1 MKQTLKTVF
10 AMMAGTMALAAC
22 SEDAILENNE
32 TQLPEQ
38 TEVARKHIT
47 FTAMQEDNGATRA
60 AISSENATQI
70 VWTSGDNITVLYCD
84 ASTTFGFDNVD
95 FSLTN
100 GAGSTSGTFTGSV
113 LESVTD
119 ETVYT
124 ALYPRYAKNE
134 EHFNMTWDKLTNNEK
149 SNYKRCCVFQDEVY
163 NTDVQNGTI
172 VEQDFDAL
180 VNFYYEDRS
189 WEDLTQAQQELY
201 DKYFQQFN
209 LDNLNYLLNN
219 SANITQEE
227 YDHIFAYANTGQT
240 INHSIT
246 LTADGKV
253 TDVVFP
259 AIQTATEGSFDP
271 AAGLMMAQ
279 AEGEASAL
287 EFKNVAS
294 YFKFV
299 APFNCRS
306 VSIIDNARAGKMAGT
321 VTLAYNAGEPTAE
334 VTANSASSITLTGTI
349 EQGKT
354 YYIATLPQTFSQ
366 GIEMAFVKSDGTEY
380 VKRTSS
386 SYTLG
391 RNKVSN
397 MGTPAPSVI
406 NTPYVTFSA
415 ASSQTLTMSQA
426 VEGLEYS
433 VGGSAWA
440 TLGTS
445 TVTFGGMG
453 NDLRLRGTNGY
464 GTTKDYFYCPEIT
477 FGNDT
482 PVACTGDIRTLVDYI
497 NYETAST
504 ANARFCQLFSDC
516 SQLTSAPLLPATTLA
531 EGCYFEM
538 FWNCT
543 GLEAAPSLPA
553 TELADNCYQYMFRG
567 CSRLTTAPAL
577 PATTMKML
585 CYDGMFQYCTRLTTA
600 PTLPATTLVYGCY
613 NSMFSG
619 CSKLNYVNAAFTTT
633 PSSDY
638 TRDWL
643 DGVAATGTFVKNP
656 AATWDVWGVSGVP
669 EGWTVQVSE

>member
-1 MKQTLKTVF
+1 MKKTLKTLL
-10 AMMAGTMALAAC
+10 ALMAGAMALAAC

-47 FTAMQEDNGATRA
+47 LTAVQEDNGTRA
-60 AISSENATQI
+60 AISSENAKQI
-70 VWTSGDNITVLYCD
+70 VWSAGDNITVLYRN
-84 ASTTFGFDNVD
+84 ANTLLGFDNVD
-95 FSLTN
+95 FSLTG
-100 GAGSTSGTFTGSV
+100 GANSTNGTFDGEV
-113 LESVTD
+113 LETVTD

-124 ALYPRYAKNE
+124 ALYPCHTKNE
-134 EHFNMTWDKLTNNEK
+134 RTI
-149 SNYKRCCVFQDEVY
+149 EV
-163 NTDVQNGTI
+163 T
-172 VEQDFDAL
+172 
-180 VNFYYEDRS
+180 
-189 WEDLTQAQQELY
+189 WEDLTDEEQYEYNCCLTPWSREFDQDALDFELAS
-201 DKYFQQFN
+201 KR
-209 LDNLNYLLNN
+209 
-219 SANITQEE
+219 ITQEQ
-227 YDHIFAYANTGQT
+227 YDRIMAYVTGRS
-240 INHSIT
+240 ISVNNSIT
-246 LTADGKV
+246 FTADGKI
-253 TDVVFP
+253 TDVSLP
-259 AIQTATEGSFDP
+259 AVQTATEGSFDP
-271 AAGLMMAQ
+271 ATALMMAQ
-279 AEGEASAL
+279 TTGSTDAMK
-287 EFKNVAS
+287 FKNVAS

-299 APFNCRS
+299 APFDCSKVR
-306 VSIIDNARAGKMAGT
+306 IIDNASAGQMVGT

-334 VTANSASSITLTGTI
+334 VTANGASSITLTGAI

-366 GIEMAFVKSDGTEY
+366 GITMAFVKSDGTEY

-397 MGTPAPSVI
+397 LGTPALDDENII
-406 NTPYVTFSA
+406 NPPYVTFSA
-415 ASSQTLTMSQA
+415 TSSQTLTMSQA

-453 NDLRLRGTNGY
+453 NDLRLRGTNGW
-464 GTTKDYFYCPEIT
+464 GTAKDYSDCSKIT
-477 FGNDT
+477 FGNAT

-504 ANARFCQLFSDC
+504 ANARFCRLFMDC

-531 EGCYFEM
+531 EGCYYQM
-538 FWNCT
+538 FWKCT

-553 TELADNCYQYMFRG
+553 TELADNCYQYMFFG
-567 CSRLTTAPAL
+567 CSSLTTAPAL

-585 CYDGMFQYCTRLTTA
+585 CYCGMFQNCTSLTTA
-600 PTLPATTLVYGCY
+600 PTLPATTLTASCY
-613 NSMFSG
+613 AEMFSG

-633 PSSDY
+633 PGSDY

-643 DGVAATGTFVKNP
+643 KNVASTGTFVKNL
-656 AATWDVWGVSGVP
+656 AADWDVTGVSGVP
-669 EGWTVQVSE
+669 EGWTVTTE